1 MVNKRLSRSC
11 LITAL
16 LIFISLP
23 CHTSESGTLTIYY
36 AVMAID
42 EIDVNASTVELNVQ
56 TAPAGSDFVP
66 VMFETSYNL
75 TTNCPSNSKK
85 ISASIDSDMPDSI
98 KLEVN
103 AIAPQG
109 ASSLGYRELSAI
121 SSDLVEGIDATASAS
136 IPLTF
141 KLTASLSAGNVI
153 SGSRTVTITIAN
165 SF

>member
-1 MVNKRLSRSC
+1 MVNKTLSKSC
-11 LITAL
+11 LITAF
-16 LIFISLP
+16 LIIISLP
-23 CHTSESGTLTIYY
+23 CVASETGTLTIYY
-36 AVMAID
+36 SVMAIN
-42 EIDVNASTVELNVQ
+42 EVDVNASTVELNVQ
-56 TAPAGSDFVP
+56 TAPAGSDFEP
-66 VMFETSYNL
+66 AMFETSYSI

-85 ISASIDSDMPDSI
+85 ISASIDSDMPSGI

-109 ASSLGYRELSAI
+109 ASSCGFRELCTI
-121 SSDLVEGIDATASAS
+121 SSDLVDGIDATASAN

-141 KLTASLSAGNVI
+141 KLTASVSAGNVI

>member
-1 MVNKRLSRSC
+1 MITMF
-11 LITAL
+11 LIL
-16 LIFISLP
+16 ISLP
-23 CHTSESGTLTIYY
+23 CHASESGTLIIYY

-42 EIDVNASTVELNVQ
+42 EIDVNTSTVDLNVQ
-56 TAPAGSDFVP
+56 TAPAGSDFDP
-66 VMFETSYNL
+66 VLFETSYNI

-85 ISASIDSDMPDSI
+85 ISASIDSDMPNGL

-109 ASSLGYRELSAI
+109 ASSFGYRELGAI
-121 SSDLVEGIDATASAS
+121 SSDLVEGIDATASAN

-141 KLTASLSAGNVI
+141 KLTASVSAGNVI

-165 SF
+165 SY

>member
-1 MVNKRLSRSC
+1 MIKIGLSKSC
-11 LITAL
+11 LITAF
-16 LIFISLP
+16 LIIISLP
-23 CHTSESGTLTIYY
+23 SHASETGTLTIYY
-36 AVMAID
+36 AVMAIN

-56 TAPAGSDFVP
+56 TAPAGADFVP
-66 VMFETSYNL
+66 VIFETSYNL

-85 ISASIDSDMPDSI
+85 ISASIDSDMPNGI
-98 KLEVN
+98 KFEVN

-109 ASSLGYRELSAI
+109 ASSLGYRELGAI
-121 SSDLVEGIDATASAS
+121 SSDLVEGIDATASAN

-141 KLTASLSAGNVI
+141 KLTASVSAGNVI